1 MRFIL
6 ALAFLLVPAS
16 AMAAPK
22 PVDALFSALAKTGSP
37 EEAKPIEEQIQALF
51 QQSGSPS
58 VDLLMARASS
68 AVQGGDADTAKKLL
82 ASITSIAPDFA
93 EGWHSRA
100 QVQAATGDDEGAMV
114 SLQRAVTLNPRQFA
128 ALAELA
134 GMLADYGDKSA
145 ALATYRKALA
155 LDPHMDGIERRVRQ
169 LSRAVEG
176 EGI

>member
-1 MRFIL
+1 MRFL
-6 ALAFLLVPAS
+6 FALAFLLIPAS
-16 AMAAPK
+16 AAAAPK
-22 PVDALFSALAKTGSP
+22 PVDALFSALAKTSSP
-37 EEAKPIEEQIQALF
+37 EDAKPIEEQIEALF

-58 VDLLMARASS
+58 VDLLMARAAS

-114 SLQRAVTLNPRQFA
+114 SLQKTVTLNPRQFT

-155 LDPHMDGIERRVRQ
+155 LDPHMDGVERHVRE

-176 EGI
+176 DKI